1 MKSLILTLLYLAKDT
16 VNRWFTRISSPLARV
31 LVVFFLSLSALCA
44 LGSYVISTKL
54 VKDKIV
60 RQGGDLIY
68 ATISPPDDVPSA
80 LPSDKDISQLLGADS
95 YALTLINSTATEERK
110 RVNVYT
116 YDFCR
121 SGQFLPLLS
130 ANGQPTILAT
140 ESSGIPK
147 GPNSV
152 RLGRSRQEI
161 CVRHLPEEHPLM
173 RMVGNAG
180 LILQPDQ
187 LPPNTNLHSATQQI
201 IIRVREINSSKDI
214 SRAENFLHQF
224 LKLDHRHGSVISA
237 SRLLSEMDLLLSK
250 QTQCRIAFCVGISTI
265 VGILLTALAGMEYR
279 QNEYIYTLMK
289 SFGIRPILLV
299 GAFIG
304 ENIIIV
310 GASFAAALA
319 AFFYF
324 QELIVSEILKLG
336 SYTLSVQE
344 ILPEIH
350 LICYTLLGCI
360 LMSSIPITAA
370 ANRDIGR
377 VLK

>member
-44 LGSYVISTKL
+44 LGSYVISTKV

-80 LPSDKDISQLLGADS
+80 LPSDKEISELLGADS
-95 YALTLINSTATEERK
+95 YALTLINSTATEESK

-121 SGQFLPLLS
+121 SRQFLPLLS
-130 ANGQPTILAT
+130 VNGQPTILAT

-152 RLGRSRQEI
+152 RLGRTRHEV
-161 CVRHLPEEHPLM
+161 CVRHLPQEHPLM
-173 RMVGNAG
+173 RMMGNAG

-201 IIRVREINSSKDI
+201 IIRVREINSSRDI

-224 LKLDHRHGSVISA
+224 LKLDRRHGSVISA

-250 QTQCRIAFCVGISTI
+250 QTQCRIAFCVGICTI

-310 GASFAAALA
+310 AASFAAALA

-336 SYTLSVQE
+336 NYTLTVQE

-360 LMSSIPITAA
+360 LMSAIPITAA